1 MNSIMRHL
9 VFIAFGAAAAAV
21 SFFAFHSG
29 PVLFDRVDM
38 KLKDSR
44 LLWRGA
50 RTPDARVVIV
60 ALDPKSIKEVG
71 RWPWPRKDVAELIT
85 NLRGYG
91 AKVIG
96 LDMIFSE
103 PDNSCN
109 GPENDLMLGKSI
121 FDAGNVVAG
130 YFFRAEHLAV
140 DEAAFSQIASTR
152 LEPKIAEGVK
162 EVPLFSFN
170 GIDLNIAAVAG
181 QGALDHGFFTVM
193 PEQDGVYRRAVLM
206 ALFKGDIFASLSLK
220 CLSYF
225 LEQPIELQV
234 SPNGVTEFSLG
245 AIRIPVDVVG
255 RLPLNYYG
263 ANGSFRTVSA
273 VDVIKKRL
281 PAAALKG
288 SLVLIGAT
296 ETGIFDIRPTP
307 FDPVLPGV
315 EIHATLASNVLQN
328 NFIRHNGETRLLELC
343 AIIAIPLL
351 LGLLLSFAPGSLT
364 GLLFFISTGGS
375 YVALNYRVFD
385 VYHHDMTLIYP
396 LMGITLTY
404 LGGEAYRSLVID
416 RKGRQLK
423 KAFSSYVSPDLV
435 KQIEKNPD
443 KLILGG
449 EQRELSILFSDIRGF
464 TTLSES
470 LSPQELVVLLN
481 EYLTPMTRIVLEERG
496 TLDKFIGD
504 AVMALFNAPLDVP
517 DHAICAC
524 NAAVRMMNEL
534 NRLNESFAARGLHS
548 IDIGI
553 GINTGPA
560 VVGNMGADI
569 RFDYTAIGDSVNLAS
584 RLEGL
589 NKQYGSHILVSEETR
604 SQVQD
609 TRFVFREVDRVRVK
623 GKNLPIVMYEL
634 MLRNVEIL
642 PRFEDALRM
651 YRTQDFAAA
660 RQMFDDIASGCDDGV
675 SRLYSNRCSE
685 YLAEPPGGDWDG
697 VFISRSK

>member
-1 MNSIMRHL
+1 MNIMRHL
-9 VFIAFGAAAAAV
+9 VFLAIGAVAVVVSMAAFRT
-21 SFFAFHSG
+21 G
-29 PVLFDRVDM
+29 PALFERIDM

-44 LLWRGA
+44 LMWRGA
-50 RTPDARVVIV
+50 RMPDDRVVIA

-71 RWPWPRKDVAELIT
+71 RWPWPRKEVAELIS
-85 NLRGYG
+85 NLQGYG

-109 GPENDLMLGKSI
+109 GAENDRMLGKSI
-121 FDAGNVVAG
+121 FNAGNVVAG
-130 YFFRAEHLAV
+130 YFFRADHLAV
-140 DEAAFSQIASTR
+140 DDAAFAQIASTR
-152 LEPKIAEGVK
+152 LDAKIADGVK
-162 EVPLFSFN
+162 SVPLFSFD

-193 PEQDGVYRRAVLM
+193 PEQDGLYRRAVLL
-206 ALFKGDIFASLSLK
+206 ALFNGDIFASLSLK

-225 LEQPIELQV
+225 IEQPIDLQI
-234 SPNGVTEFSLG
+234 SPGGVTSFTLG
-245 AIRIPVDVVG
+245 STKIPVDTAG
-255 RLPLNYYG
+255 RMPLNYYG
-263 ANGSFRTVSA
+263 PAGSFRTVSA
-273 VDVIKKRL
+273 VDVIRKRL
-281 PAAALKG
+281 PADALKG
-288 SLVLIGAT
+288 SLVFVGAT
-296 ETGIFDIRPTP
+296 ETGIYDLRPTP
-307 FDPVLPGV
+307 FDPVLPGI

-328 NFIRHNGETRLLELC
+328 NFIRHNDETRRLERW
-343 AIIAIPLL
+343 AIVVIPLL

-364 GLLFFISTGGS
+364 GLLLFIASGGV
-375 YVALNYRVFD
+375 YVVANYRVF
-385 VYHHDMTLIYP
+385 VMHHHDMTIIYP
-396 LMGITLTY
+396 LLGISLTY
-404 LGGEAYRSLVID
+404 LGGEAYRSLVVD

-443 KLILGG
+443 RLILGG

-464 TTLSES
+464 TTFSES

-504 AVMALFNAPLDVP
+504 AVMALFNAPLSVP
-517 DHAICAC
+517 DHATRACA
-524 NAAVRMMNEL
+524 AAVKMMNEL
-534 NRLNESFAARGLHS
+534 KVLNEGFSARGMQT

-589 NKQYGSHILVSEETR
+589 NKQYGSNILVSEVTR
-604 SQVQD
+604 NQIKD
-609 TRFVFREVDRVRVK
+609 TSFVFREVDRVRVK

-634 MLRNVEIL
+634 MLQHAEIL

-651 YRTQDFAAA
+651 YRILDFAGAK
-660 RQMFDDIASGCDDGV
+660 RLFDELADSYDDGP
-675 SRLYSNRCSE
+675 SRLYSSRCDE
-685 YLAEPPGGDWDG
+685 YLAESPGEAWDG

>member
-1 MNSIMRHL
+1 MNIVRHL
-9 VFIAFGAAAAAV
+9 VFLSIGSLAVLVSLAAFNAAP
-21 SFFAFHSG
+21 S
-29 PVLFDRVDM
+29 LFERIDM

-44 LLWRGA
+44 LIWRGP
-50 RTPDARVVIV
+50 RTPDARVVIA

-71 RWPWPRKDVAELIT
+71 RWPWPRTDVAELIS
-85 NLRGYG
+85 NLQWYG

-109 GPENDLMLGKSI
+109 GAENDLILGKSI
-121 FDAGNVVAG
+121 FNAGNVVAG
-130 YFFRAEHLAV
+130 YFFRADHLAV
-140 DEAAFSQIASTR
+140 DDAAFAHIASTR
-152 LEPKIAEGVK
+152 LEAKISQDVK
-162 EVPLFSFN
+162 SVPLFSFN

-193 PEQDGVYRRAVLM
+193 PEQDGLYRRAVLL
-206 ALFKGDIFASLSLK
+206 ALFNGDIFASLSLK

-225 LEQPIELQV
+225 IEQPIDLQITTGGV
-234 SPNGVTEFSLG
+234 SSFTLG
-245 AIRIPVDVVG
+245 STRIPVDTAG
-255 RLPLNYYG
+255 RMPLNYYG
-263 ANGSFRTVSA
+263 PAGSFRTVSA

-281 PAAALKG
+281 PADALKG
-288 SLVLIGAT
+288 TLVFVGAT
-296 ETGIFDIRPTP
+296 ETGIFDLRPTP

-328 NFIRHNGETRLLELC
+328 NFIRHNDETRRLERW
-343 AIIAIPLL
+343 AIIIIPVV
-351 LGLLLSFAPGSLT
+351 LGLLLSLAPGSLT
-364 GLLFFISTGGS
+364 GLLIYIAGGGV
-375 YVALNYRVFD
+375 YIVANYRAFVM
-385 VYHHDMTLIYP
+385 YHHDMTIIYP
-396 LMGITLTY
+396 LLGISLTY
-404 LGGEAYRSLVID
+404 LGGEAYRSLVVD

-443 KLILGG
+443 RLILGG

-464 TTLSES
+464 TTFSES

-504 AVMALFNAPLDVP
+504 AVMALFNAPLTVP
-517 DHAICAC
+517 DHATRACA
-524 NAAVRMMNEL
+524 AAVKMMEEL
-534 NRLNESFAARGLHS
+534 EVLNVGFVARGMQT

-589 NKQYGSHILVSEETR
+589 NKQYGSNILVSEETR
-604 SQVQD
+604 KQVQD
-609 TRFVFREVDRVRVK
+609 PRFVFREVDRVRVK

-634 MLRNVEIL
+634 MLHHAEML
-642 PRFEDALRM
+642 PRFEEALKM
-651 YRTQDFAAA
+651 YRRQEFAAA
-660 RQMFDDIASGCDDGV
+660 KTVFDDLADRYDDGP
-675 SRLYSNRCSE
+675 SHLYSLRCDE
-685 YLAEPPGGDWDG
+685 YLAEPPGEGWDG